1 MGAFTLIFSSFTPL
15 YLRLES
21 LQAAHLYSTAHSQS
35 KLICKRGISCWAR
48 RCASYV
54 TERTIT
60 AICVPFWRHHQ
71 NFTHL
76 QMYMGEKRFHHLK
89 LREGCALNVFLF
101 CLCLPSLHTTLTCRQ
116 RTSQTTTV
124 QIRLMQLTFFH
135 PNEGFSLLEQQ
146 IRWWHFRKCRIVLE
160 Q

>member
-35 KLICKRGISCWAR
+35 KLICKWGIPCWAR

-54 TERTIT
+54 IERTI
-60 AICVPFWRHHQ
+60 CNLVLFWRHHH

-76 QMYMGEKRFHHLK
+76 QMYMGEKKGFTIYYLQSC
-89 LREGCALNVFLF
+89 ECALNVVL
-101 CLCLPSLHTTLTCRQ
+101 LSPEPPHDPHMLLMDIQITA
-116 RTSQTTTV
+116 V
-124 QIRLMQLTFFH
+124 QIRLMQLTFFQT
-135 PNEGFSLLEQQ
+135 NVGFSLLEQQ
-146 IRWWHFRKCRIVLE
+146 IRWWHFRKCRIALK